1 MDWVTEMTFHKRL
14 SMLLFAWTLAVAG
27 VCSAQDTQ
35 PEHNPLFGTDYL
47 VGHDDVLSIEVW
59 NQPSLTGKFTVDAD
73 GFFKG
78 QSFDPEDIH
87 IVCPWHGY
95 EFHLAT
101 GENVCNKRLRLKKY
115 DVVERGGEVYV
126 AI

>member
-1 MDWVTEMTFHKRL
+1 MADILVCKENE
-14 SMLLFAWTLAVAG
+14 LAEGAVRIVGLGGLEVAVIRHGGKYYAYRNLCPHQGGPACEG
-27 VCSAQDTQ
+27 VRM
-35 PEHNPLFGTDYL
+35 PRVF
-47 VGHDDVLSIEVW
+47 DVI
-59 NQPSLTGKFTVDAD
+59 DAD

-78 QSFDPEDIH
+78 QSFDSEDIH

-101 GENVCNKRLRLKKY
+101 GENVCNKQLRLKKY
-115 DVVERGGEVYV
+115 DVVERGGDVYV